1 MYSYNSSKPCSQFK
15 YTREPTFLCLVNGIL
30 SHMIIEGG
38 HGQNATEDSLIVSI
52 QQTAD
57 TGETCDAED
66 TGIAHEQS
74 ET

>member
-1 MYSYNSSKPCSQFK
+1 
-15 YTREPTFLCLVNGIL
+15 
-30 SHMIIEGG
+30 MIIEGG